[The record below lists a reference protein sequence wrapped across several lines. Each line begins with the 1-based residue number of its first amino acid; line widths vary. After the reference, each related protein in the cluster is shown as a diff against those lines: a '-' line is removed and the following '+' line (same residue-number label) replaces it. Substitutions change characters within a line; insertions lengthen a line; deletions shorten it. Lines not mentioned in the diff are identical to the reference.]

1 MPRSLPPLTAL
12 RAFEVAAR
20 LASFTRAARELHV
33 TPAAVSHQIRGLENY
48 LGVTLFRRTTRR
60 VELTEQ
66 GLLAAER
73 FRDGFEQLA
82 HGVEQLRSRHT
93 RASIAVSATTAFAT
107 RWLVPRLGE
116 FTARC
121 PGVDVKLRAGGQ
133 PADFDVDEVDVAIRI
148 GRGGFAGAV
157 AVPLL
162 EEYVVPLASAAF
174 IREHGLRRAADLAKV
189 PLLHDDSMHRVGRST
204 GWPMWVRAAKVRNVD
219 VSRGAHFDDGHLVLQ
234 AAAAGY
240 GVALGRLTY
249 ALDDLD
255 ARRLRVPFGPTLEPD
270 LKYYL
275 LVPQS
280 RASEPTIEA
289 FREWIVE
296 EAARFDARLR
306 DAARA
311 VSRMTARAQRD
322 GSR

>member
-20 LASFTRAARELHV
+20 LSSFTRAARELHV
-33 TPAAVSHQIRGLENY
+33 TPAAVSHQIRGLESY

-60 VELTEQ
+60 VELTEHGQ
-66 GLLAAER
+66 LAAEK
-73 FRDGFEQLA
+73 FRDGFELLA
-82 HGVEQLRSRHT
+82 HGVDQLRANHT
-93 RASIAVSATTAFAT
+93 RASIAVSVTTAFAT
-107 RWLVPRLGE
+107 RWLVPRLGAFAE
-116 FTARC
+116 RC
-121 PGVDVKLRAGGQ
+121 PGVEVKLRAGGQ
-133 PADFDVDEVDVAIRI
+133 PADFDVDEIDVAVRI
-148 GRGGFAGAV
+148 GRGGFAGAI

-162 EEYVVPLASAAF
+162 EEYVVPVASPTF
-174 IREHGLRRAADLAKV
+174 IRGHGLRRAADLAKV
-189 PLLHDDSMHRVGRST
+189 PLLHDDSMRRVGRST
-204 GWPMWVRAAKVRNVD
+204 GWPMWVRAAKVRNLD
-219 VSRGAHFDDGHLVLQ
+219 VSRGMHFDDAHLVLQ

-249 ALDDLD
+249 ALEELD
-255 ARRLRVPFGPTLEPD
+255 ARRLRIPFGPSLEPD

-275 LVPQS
+275 LVPQA
-280 RASEPTIEA
+280 RAGEPKIEA
-289 FREWIVE
+289 FREWLAE

-311 VSRMTARAQRD
+311 VSPTGARAYGD